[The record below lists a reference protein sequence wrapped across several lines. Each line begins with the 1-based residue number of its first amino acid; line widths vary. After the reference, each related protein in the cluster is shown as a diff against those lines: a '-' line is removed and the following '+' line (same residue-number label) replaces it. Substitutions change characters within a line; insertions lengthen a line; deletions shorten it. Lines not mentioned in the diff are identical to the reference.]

1 MERATPTITTM
12 MMMMMTTVGG
22 GDAVLS
28 VLPSL
33 PPQSPS
39 CSLKRKGGRLQAK
52 SWRGQEENY
61 QQQAPVV
68 RVWKPSTIMTT
79 ATTTTTMMLS
89 MIVCMVEAKGSLPT
103 FVAVVVAAAAIA
115 RDQSVGWE
123 VARSRDPNGTR
134 SNVRRR
140 LWRRNLFCILDLI
153 KSFVAADN
161 RFIL

>member
-12 MMMMMTTVGG
+12 MMTTTVGG

-28 VLPSL
+28 GLPSL
-33 PPQSPS
+33 LPLSPS
-39 CSLKRKGGRLQAK
+39 CSLKRKRRRLQAK
-52 SWRGQEENY
+52 SWRGQEETH
-61 QQQAPVV
+61 QQQAPVI
-68 RVWKPSTIMTT
+68 RVWKPSRIMTT
-79 ATTTTTMMLS
+79 ATTTTTTMMLS

-103 FVAVVVAAAAIA
+103 FVAVVVAAAITS
-115 RDQSVGWE
+115 DQLVGWE
-123 VARSRDPNGTR
+123 MARKRDPNGTR